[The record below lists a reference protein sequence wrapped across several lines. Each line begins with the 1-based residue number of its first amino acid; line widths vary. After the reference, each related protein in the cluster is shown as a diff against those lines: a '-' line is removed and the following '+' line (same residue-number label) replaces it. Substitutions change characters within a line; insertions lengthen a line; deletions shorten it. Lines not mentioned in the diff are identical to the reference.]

1 MNPFSVFNV
10 ATGDYITVTEIA
22 RVAIDVVG
30 LNPDDVTL
38 HYTVEIVDGRAT
50 CRWFASTPTVSARS
64 DGTTE
69 CSLDLH

>member
-22 RVAIDVVG
+22 RLAIDVVG
-30 LNPDDVTL
+30 LNPVDVTL
-38 HYTVEIVDGRAT
+38 HYTVEIVDGRAM
-50 CRWFASTPTVSARS
+50 CRWCASIPTVSALS
-64 DGTTE
+64 DGTTG